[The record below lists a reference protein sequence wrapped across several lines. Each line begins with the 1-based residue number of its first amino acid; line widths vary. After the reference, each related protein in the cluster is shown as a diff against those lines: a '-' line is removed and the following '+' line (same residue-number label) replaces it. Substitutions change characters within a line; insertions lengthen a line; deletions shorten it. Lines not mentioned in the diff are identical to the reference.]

1 MKACGEEVLYGGS
14 GFPVEVGDYS
24 AVRDRNLHIEK
35 RHRSVIKIKIGR
47 EFNGFMLIIEESQK
61 VIQFLDSA
69 TPKEEN
75 IVNVTAIKLFIDE
88 LCKVRTTTEDIFLE
102 PPHEDAGVRWGTPRA
117 HRGAEELTKKLRI
130 KFEHIQR

>member
-1 MKACGEEVLYGGS
+1 MYGGT

-24 AVRDRNLHIEK
+24 TVKNCNLHVEK
-35 RHRSVIKIKIGR
+35 RNRPVFKIKIGR

-69 TPKEEN
+69 APKKED
-75 IVNVTAIKLFIDE
+75 IVDVTAIKLFVDE
-88 LCKVRTTTEDIFLE
+88 LCKIRTMTKNVFLK
-102 PPHEDAGVRWGTPRA
+102 PSHEDTGVRWGTPRA

-130 KFEHIQR
+130 KFEQQRN